1 MKILTQF
8 NDLEQ
13 ALVIGDCIL
22 VDGTSFISD
31 GIEWFE
37 NGKVSHVALYTGD
50 DEVIEAT
57 ETGVKC
63 NKIAKYYTDKYNW
76 CVRRIPNLTAEQ
88 SQKMV
93 DGAWKLI
100 GKKYDF
106 FQFFGLALF
115 FIWKRLTGKKVYW
128 LIGQS
133 GDDMMI
139 CSELYTMV
147 ARDAGI
153 ELLPVLELKAVTPED
168 LYDTNELITIKELR
182 H

>member
-1 MKILTQF
+1 MKNLTQF
-8 NDLEQ
+8 KEIEDQLI
-13 ALVIGDCIL
+13 IGDCIL
-22 VDGTSFISD
+22 VDSDSFISD
-31 GIEWFE
+31 SIEWFE

-63 NKIAKYYTDKYNW
+63 NKISKYYNTKYNW
-76 CVRRIPNLTAEQ
+76 CVRRIPNLTAARA
-88 SQKMV
+88 QKMV

-115 FIWKRLTGKKVYW
+115 FIWKRLTGKKEYW

-133 GDDMMI
+133 GNDMMI

-153 ELLPVLELKAVTPED
+153 NLLPNLELKAVTPED
-168 LYDTNELITIKELR
+168 LYTTNQLITVKELR